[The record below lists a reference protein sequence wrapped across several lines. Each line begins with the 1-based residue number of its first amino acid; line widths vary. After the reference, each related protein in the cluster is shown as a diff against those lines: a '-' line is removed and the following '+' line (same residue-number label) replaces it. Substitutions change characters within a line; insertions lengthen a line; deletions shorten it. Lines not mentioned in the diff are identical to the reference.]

1 MLVSNFSAGSTSSAV
16 DYVLSNRNHKG
27 EQRPENPF
35 ILKGDEFL
43 TRQAGEL
50 SSKFSNETTSG
61 VIAFAKDENPTHE
74 EMLKIIDRYEKTFL
88 GNMKDRVAPL
98 YVIHEEKEA
107 KHIHVIIPNI
117 DLATGKAYNPFP
129 PGQLTND
136 LMKSFSSLENHNHGY
151 EQVKENPL
159 KPSQTKTAHKA
170 SAHKNDSEFFKSIFK
185 NATDKRTFEKSC
197 LDLVKSGEVK
207 NRDELISFLKDAGYS
222 FSRIGKDYLS
232 IENPQGKNFRLK
244 DGIFAQGADYKEQV
258 KQAIE
263 QVKTFDPQKVA
274 EQINRIVSL
283 RNAYNEK
290 RFNAKIE
297 QSGYRAKPITVKP
310 QAPTSSQNSLQAPAV
325 AGSQLPPPLPHQEQP
340 GATSPAQQTSAPQAQ
355 PKDEQS
361 NGAGGSD
368 LAPSGHSSGLV
379 AIGSAN
385 AQLSSAIA
393 QLNNAKTP
401 AERVSAQQAVIR
413 ARAQVIKAQSQYEE
427 EQKRIP
433 TGIKVKI

>member
-1 MLVSNFSAGSTSSAV
+1 MLVSNFKGGSTSSAV
-16 DYVLSNRNHKG
+16 NYVLSDKNHKG
-27 EQRPENPF
+27 EHRHEKPLV
-35 ILKGDEFL
+35 LKGDEFL

-61 VIAFAKDENPTHE
+61 VIAFAKGENPTQE
-74 EMLKIIDRYEKTFL
+74 EMLKIIDRYEQTFL
-88 GNMKDRVAPL
+88 GNMRDRVAPL
-98 YVIHEEKEA
+98 YVLHEEKDA

-117 DLATGKAYNPFP
+117 DLKTGKAYNPFP
-129 PGQLTND
+129 PGQLTKD
-136 LMKSFSSLENHNHGY
+136 LLKSFSSLENHNHAW

-185 NATDKRTFEKSC
+185 NSTDKRTFEKSC
-197 LDLVKSGEVK
+197 IELVKSGEVK
-207 NRDELISFLKDAGYS
+207 NRDELISFLKENGYTL
-222 FSRIGKDYLS
+222 SRIGKDYLS

-244 DGIFAQGADYKEQV
+244 DGIFSSGTDYKEQV

-263 QVKTFDPQKVA
+263 QVKTFDPKKVA
-274 EQINRIVSL
+274 DQINRIVSL

-290 RFNAKIE
+290 RFNAKTE
-297 QSGYRAKPITVKP
+297 QAGYRAKPIADKP
-310 QAPTSSQNSLQAPAV
+310 QASQTRSNAPAV

-355 PKDEQS
+355 PKDEQNS
-361 NGAGGSD
+361 GSGSD
-368 LAPSGHSSGLV
+368 FAPSGESSGLN

-393 QLNNAKTP
+393 QLNSATTPEQRAK
-401 AERVSAQQAVIR
+401 AQMAVIR
-413 ARAQVIKAQSQYEE
+413 ARAQVVKAQSQYEE
-427 EQKRIP
+427 EQKKKP
-433 TGIKVKI
+433 TIKFR